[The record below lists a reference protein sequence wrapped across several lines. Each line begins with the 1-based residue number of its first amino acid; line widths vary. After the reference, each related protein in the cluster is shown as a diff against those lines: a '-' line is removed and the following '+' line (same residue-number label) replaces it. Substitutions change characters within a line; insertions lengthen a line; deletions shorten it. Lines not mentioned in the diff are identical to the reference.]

1 MKLLKILFFIGL
13 TTALKAQV
21 VSSELPFGAS
31 LMFKN
36 SANQSLEFLNDQGHF
51 QYVIKTGLFIKL
63 PSKGLETI
71 GSNPLSNATY
81 FYVNTYDKTYFL
93 RNGGGELYSLSK
105 DQFLREDQSF
115 AHKNQFGGHF
125 FSDFDRLYYY
135 GGYGLF
141 RSKDFFVYYNWP
153 TSDWQIVLNDSK
165 EIPKGRMNALYE
177 TRDSKIYIAG
187 GIHASGMDQVTY
199 LKDVFA
205 FDLKEK
211 RYLNMGVLN
220 PALQAI
226 DFNWVTPSSLDFGF
240 FINKDIGLVRVSISN
255 NKYVIYEKF
264 DSFLSEASSPLEII
278 RDSLYYTVK
287 RNSLYYLNRISLKD
301 LGTLKKQEAFLYT
314 KAANNTPLI
323 KQVFLGIGIIVIIYI
338 LFRVFAF
345 VDLVKKRKTANR
357 S

>member
-51 QYVIKTGLFIKL
+51 QYVIKIGLFRKL

-93 RNGGGELYSLSK
+93 LNGGGELYSLYK

-125 FSDFDRLYYY
+125 FADFDKLYYY

-141 RSKDFFVYYNWP
+141 RSKDFFIYYNWP
-153 TSDWQIVLNDSK
+153 TSDWQIVLNYSK

-187 GIHASGMDQVTY
+187 GIHASGMDQVIY

-205 FDLKEK
+205 FDLKDK

-226 DFNWVTPSSLDFGF
+226 DFNWVTPSSLNFGF
-240 FINKDIGLVRVSISN
+240 FINKDNGLVRVSIAN
-255 NKYVIYEKF
+255 NKYVTYQKF
-264 DSFLSEASSPLEII
+264 DSFLSETTSPLEII
-278 RDSLYYTVK
+278 RDSLYYTIK
-287 RNSLYYLNRISLKD
+287 KDSLYYLNRISLKD
-301 LGTLKKQEAFLYT
+301 LGALKRQEAFLYT
-314 KAANNTPLI
+314 KTVNNTPLI
-323 KQVFLGIGIIVIIYI
+323 NQVFLGIGILVIIYI

>member
-31 LMFKN
+31 LLFKN
-36 SANQSLEFLNDQGHF
+36 SANQSLEFLSDQGHF
-51 QYVIKTGLFIKL
+51 QFVYKTGLFRKL

-71 GSNPLSNATY
+71 CSNPLSNTTY
-81 FYVNTYDKTYFL
+81 FYVNTFNKTYFL
-93 RNGGGELYSLSK
+93 LNGGGELYSLSK

-125 FSDFDRLYYY
+125 FSDFDKLYYY

-141 RSKDFFVYYNWP
+141 RSKDFFIYYNWP

-177 TRDSKIYIAG
+177 ARDSKIYIAG
-187 GIHASGMDQVTY
+187 GIHASGTDQVTY

-220 PALQAI
+220 PALQSI
-226 DFNWVTPSSLDFGF
+226 DFNWFTPSSLDFGF
-240 FINKDIGLVRVSISN
+240 FINKDSELVRVSIAN
-255 NKYVIYEKF
+255 NKYVTYQKF
-264 DSFLSEASSPLEII
+264 DTFLSKTISPLEILK
-278 RDSLYYTVK
+278 DSLYYIVK
-287 RNSLYYLNRISLKD
+287 IDSSHYLNRISLKD
-301 LGTLKKQEAFLYT
+301 LGALKKQEALLFT
-314 KAANNTPLI
+314 KAEKNTPLI
-323 KQVFLGIGIIVIIYI
+323 YQILFGIAIVIIVYF

-345 VDLVKKRKTANR
+345 VDLVKKKKER
-357 S
+357 

>member
-51 QYVIKTGLFIKL
+51 QYVIKTGLFKKL

-71 GSNPLSNATY
+71 GSNPLYNTTY
-81 FYVNTYDKTYFL
+81 FYVNTFNKTYFL
-93 RNGGGELYSLSK
+93 LNGGGELYSLSK

-141 RSKDFFVYYNWP
+141 RSKNFFIYYNWP

-165 EIPKGRMNALYE
+165 EVPLGRINGMYQVL
-177 TRDSKIYIAG
+177 DSKIYIAG
-187 GIHASGMDQVTY
+187 GIHASGMDQATY
-199 LKDVFA
+199 LTDVFL
-205 FDLKEK
+205 FDLLEK
-211 RYLNMGVLN
+211 KYENMGVLN
-220 PALQAI
+220 PALHAI
-226 DFNWVTPSSLDFGF
+226 DFNWYTPSYLDFGF

-255 NKYVIYEKF
+255 NKYVTYEKF
-264 DSFLSEASSPLEII
+264 DPFLSEATSPLEII
-278 RDSLYYTVK
+278 RDSLYYTIK
-287 RNSLYYLNRISLKD
+287 KDSLYYLNRISLKD
-301 LGTLKKQEAFLYT
+301 LGALKKQEAFLYT
-314 KAANNTPLI
+314 KAVNNTPLI
-323 KQVFLGIGIIVIIYI
+323 NQVFLGIGILVIIYI